1 MQKGEPE
8 KIPRSPDRDTLASS
22 ITNPVARKLSLFAL
36 HGCFDCATI
45 VRDSATE
52 PYALPLWHSLDGVNF
67 MKQSEYTN
75 EKKNETTEPSVS
87 LIDHRERVAMDLIH
101 ASLGSGPWNMEF
113 DESGKMISCS
123 WTDTFRHMLGYKSVE
138 DFPNVL
144 ESWSD
149 LLHDEDKPH
158 VMQEYWDTVQDYTGV
173 KTYDV
178 EYRLLTRNNGWRW
191 FHAAG
196 RLARREDGS
205 PIAFYGLF
213 VDIDEK
219 KRMSEQLQRQTAELQ
234 EALAAA
240 QYANRAKTTFLN
252 NISHDIRTPMN
263 AIIGFTNLALESNDT
278 ETQREYLNNIAVSSK
293 YLLALINDIL
303 ELSKIENQKVELNEK
318 LVNMNETYQK
328 LESMFRIDLE
338 KKNLSCTISLD
349 IRHIHL
355 YMDITHYSQIF
366 LNIVSNAIKYTPT
379 DGRITISCKEFP
391 GDTLDTC
398 VLETVIQDNGI
409 GMSSE
414 FLSHAYESFSRERT
428 STISGIQG
436 TGLGLAIVKNFVE
449 LMQGTIHIESQP
461 DHGTKVTIRTPH
473 RLGNLSEEA
482 KAEEPAE
489 IDYSILADK
498 RFLLAED
505 IDINAIIATKLLTD
519 RGCIVERAKDGV
531 ECVDMMLKADAGYY
545 DLILMDIQMPNMNGY
560 AAAQSIRAFKDTKKA
575 AIPILAMTAN
585 AFQEDFDKTIE
596 SGMNG
601 HIAKPLDTEKM
612 FRTITGALRKRQQLN

>member
-1 MQKGEPE
+1 MH
-8 KIPRSPDRDTLASS
+8 D
-22 ITNPVARKLSLFAL
+22 
-36 HGCFDCATI
+36 CFDCATI
-45 VRDSATE
+45 VIDSATE
-52 PYALPLWHSLDGVNF
+52 SCALPLCYSLDGVIF
-67 MKQSEYTN
+67 MKQSEYIN
-75 EKKNETTEPSVS
+75 EKKEEIAEPSVS
-87 LIDHRERVAMDLIH
+87 MIDHRERVAMDLIH

-113 DESGKMISCS
+113 DESGNMISCF
-123 WTDTFRHMLGYKSVE
+123 WTDTFRHMLGYKNAE

-149 LLHDEDKPH
+149 LLYEEDKPH
-158 VMQEYWDTVQDYTGV
+158 VMQEYWDTVQDYTGA
-173 KTYDV
+173 KTYNV

-205 PIAFYGLF
+205 PIVFYGLF

-278 ETQREYLNNIAVSSK
+278 EAQREYLNNIAVSSK
-293 YLLALINDIL
+293 HLLALINDIL

-318 LVNMNETYQK
+318 LIDINEIYRK
-328 LESMFRIDLE
+328 LESMLRIDLE
-338 KKNLSCTISLD
+338 KKNLSCTTNLD

-355 YMDITHYSQIF
+355 YMDTTHYSQVF
-366 LNIVSNAIKYTPT
+366 LNIVSNAIKYTPK
-379 DGRITISCKEFP
+379 DGQITISCKEFP
-391 GDTLDTC
+391 GDTPDTC
-398 VLETVIQDNGI
+398 ILETMIQDNGI
-409 GMSSE
+409 GMSND
-414 FLSHAYESFSRERT
+414 FLAHAYESFSRERT
-428 STISGIQG
+428 STVSGIQG
-436 TGLGLAIVKNFVE
+436 TGLGLAIVKNLVD

-473 RLGNLSEEA
+473 RLGNLCEE
-482 KAEEPAE
+482 KKTEEPAE

-519 RGCIVERAKDGV
+519 KGCIVERAKDGV

-560 AAAQSIRAFKDTKKA
+560 TATQSIRAFKDTKKA

-612 FRTITGALRKRQQLN
+612 FRTITGALRKRQPN